1 MSSSSFSSLL
11 LSCSGCLGCLGCM
24 DCMDC
29 MDCLGCLGCSFCS
42 FCGAF
47 FFRTTV
53 ATRTVGFGV
62 GGYSVVTVFCGGMGG
77 FVGVAVCIGTAVG
90 RVVVV
95 GGWVAM
101 EHTLAV
107 GILELGME

>member
-11 LSCSGCLGCLGCM
+11 LSCSGCLGCL
-24 DCMDC
+24 
-29 MDCLGCLGCSFCS
+29 DCLGCLGCS

-77 FVGVAVCIGTAVG
+77 FVGVAVCIGAAVG

-95 GGWVAM
+95 GGGVAM

>member
-11 LSCSGCLGCLGCM
+11 LSCSGCLGCLGCL
-24 DCMDC
+24 
-29 MDCLGCLGCSFCS
+29 DCLGCSFCSFCS

-62 GGYSVVTVFCGGMGG
+62 GGYSVVRVFCGGMGG
-77 FVGVAVCIGTAVG
+77 FVGVAVCIGAAVG
-90 RVVVV
+90 RVVVPERGV
-95 GGWVAM
+95 VAM